1 MVKTHGGRWLV
12 VSQYYPPEIGAPQIR
27 LRAMVKELRK
37 HGIEVEVLTALP
49 NYPAGEIFPEYKG
62 KRRVREEIDGIPVTR
77 TWVYPG
83 TGKSAFVR
91 LRNYFS
97 FTMTAMWA
105 ALRGPR
111 PDVLFVESQPMS
123 LGETMGAT
131 SRPGSRYG
139 CSTLGPPER
148 HPAARWSRSWVS
160 NDYWGWRQHRTAT

>member
-37 HGIEVEVLTALP
+37 HGIEVQVLTALP
-49 NYPAGEIFPEYKG
+49 NYPAGKIFPEYKG

-91 LRNYFS
+91 LSNYLS
-97 FTMTAMWA
+97 FTMTALWA
-105 ALRGPR
+105 VLWGSR
-111 PDVLFVESQPMS
+111 PDVLFVEAQPMS
-123 LGETMGAT
+123 LGVVALLMKRLRGVPYVYNVPDLQIDGA
-131 SRPGSRYG
+131 RQ
-139 CSTLGPPER
+139 LGFMQNKGLLR
-148 HPAARWSRSWVS
+148 FDKRR
-160 NDYWGWRQHRTAT
+160 RLL